1 MYLTEFA
8 DCLLTINF
16 VIKPNMATEIE
27 RKFLVKGEFRQKAV
41 GEVDILQRYLSVY
54 PDKTIRLRIV
64 GSEAYL
70 TIKGR
75 SYGTSISRN
84 EWEYNIP
91 LKDAEEIMKLCVPG
105 KVVKTRYLVPYE
117 DHIFEV
123 DVFHEENEGLVIAE
137 LELSSDD
144 EAFNKPDWLGREVT
158 GNPEYYN
165 ANLLK

>member
-1 MYLTEFA
+1 
-8 DCLLTINF
+8 
-16 VIKPNMATEIE
+16 
-27 RKFLVKGEFRQKAV
+27 
-41 GEVDILQRYLSVY
+41 
-54 PDKTIRLRIV
+54 
-64 GSEAYL
+64 
-70 TIKGR
+70 
-75 SYGTSISRN
+75 
-84 EWEYNIP
+84 
-91 LKDAEEIMKLCVPG
+91 MKLCVPG

-117 DHIFEV
+117 DHVFEV